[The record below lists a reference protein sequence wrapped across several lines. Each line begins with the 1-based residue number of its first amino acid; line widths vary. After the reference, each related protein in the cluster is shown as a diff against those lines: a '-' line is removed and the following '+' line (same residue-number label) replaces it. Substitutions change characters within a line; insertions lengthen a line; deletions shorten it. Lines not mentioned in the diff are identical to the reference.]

1 MGFFKS
7 INVSATGLTA
17 ERLRMDIISKNI
29 ANADTTRTSAG
40 TPYRRQMAIFKEQ
53 TSGNSFQQFLN
64 EAQGKSTG
72 GNGVEVVKIAEDQTA
87 FKRVY
92 NPGHPDAD
100 EEGYLLMP
108 NVDVV
113 TEMVNLISASRGYE
127 ANVTA
132 LNASKTM
139 AAKALEIGR

>member
-64 EAQGKSTG
+64 EAQGNSTG

-132 LNASKTM
+132 LNASKSM
-139 AAKALEIGR
+139 ASKALEIGR